1 MRGHEPQGKARCLGL
16 GGLFAQTWQ
25 LELMIPEKS
34 FPSLLPKRSVSL
46 CLGSCHSLI
55 TANSSSLSA
64 AEAGLSNWVGAEEA

>member
-1 MRGHEPQGKARCLGL
+1 MRGHELQGKAGCLGL
-16 GGLFAQTWQ
+16 RGLFAQTWQ
-25 LELMIPEKS
+25 LELIPEKR
-34 FPSLLPKRSVSL
+34 FPSLLPKLSVSL